1 MSDEEEI
8 EGEGFVFKDSRSS
21 QLSEDEALDQDS
33 QAEANKTDPAKEQ
46 AASKPFKIDF
56 STFIMS
62 LTSSA
67 FYHLGDIA
75 DPETGKTETNLPAV
89 QQMVSGPAIFMMVFS
104 IITLVVILFGLI
116 ASAIQGGAG
125 IFGDLPPEARARLAF
140 EGVGNIIQL
149 TLALVSNTA
158 ILIGAIKMKNLR
170 SYPWAM
176 AASILSIL
184 SGCGCCCPIGPA
196 GGIWAIVVLTK
207 PGVKAAFDQTKSMA

>member
-1 MSDEEEI
+1 MSDEEEIEI

-46 AASKPFKIDF
+46 ASSKPFKIDF

-89 QQMVSGPAIFMMVFS
+89 QQTIDM
-104 IITLVVILFGLI
+104 LI
-116 ASAIQGGAG
+116 MLKEKTQGN
-125 IFGDLPPEARARLAF
+125 LNEE
-140 EGVGNIIQL
+140 EGKLLEQL
-149 TLALVSNTA
+149 IYELQ
-158 ILIGAIKMKNLR
+158 MKFV
-170 SYPWAM
+170 AK
-176 AASILSIL
+176 
-184 SGCGCCCPIGPA
+184 
-196 GGIWAIVVLTK
+196 TK
-207 PGVKAAFDQTKSMA
+207 K